1 MLYSYSHWFR
11 DTLLAIYLMMWEMI
25 FFPLPFHPS
34 CTVGYKNIKCKHTHT
49 HTPSFLACSAWL
61 LLPST
66 SMATKE
72 CSWHFRL
79 SERSGQLVVGPSTSY
94 NMLDCYDLVP
104 FHWEWRMGASSSPP
118 PPPPSS
124 PIVFSR
130 LNQDN
135 LVEHHQY
142 TKKLNAQ
149 VG

>member
-1 MLYSYSHWFR
+1 
-11 DTLLAIYLMMWEMI
+11 
-25 FFPLPFHPS
+25 
-34 CTVGYKNIKCKHTHT
+34 
-49 HTPSFLACSAWL
+49 
-61 LLPST
+61 
-66 SMATKE
+66 
-72 CSWHFRL
+72 
-79 SERSGQLVVGPSTSY
+79 
-94 NMLDCYDLVP
+94 
-104 FHWEWRMGASSSPP
+104 MGASSSPP